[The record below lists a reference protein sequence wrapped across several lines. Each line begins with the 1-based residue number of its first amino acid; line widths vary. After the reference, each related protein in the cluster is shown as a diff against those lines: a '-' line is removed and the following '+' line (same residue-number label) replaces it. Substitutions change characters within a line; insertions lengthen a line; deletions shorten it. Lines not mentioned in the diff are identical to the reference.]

1 MKKKAT
7 KNTES
12 NSLNFGYL
20 YNVIKACNCNFSDE
34 DYIFFRIPK
43 TVLYSKY

>member
-20 YNVIKACNCNFSDE
+20 YNVIKASNFSDE
-34 DYIFFRIPK
+34 DYIFLRIPK